1 MIFNDDQ
8 HLLAETL
15 RSFARERLKPDY
27 LNRPT
32 GRPDQALLDDLA
44 NLGVLGLLVP
54 EEHGGSGA
62 TFVDVGIA
70 GEELARGDFNVSTF
84 VQLAAI
90 AATGLRTWATPM
102 VAATY
107 LPKIADGSC
116 VPAIALTEP
125 DAGSDAGAISTT
137 AREMDGGWLIN
148 GEKSSITF
156 AGFADASIVLVRT
169 GGPGAAGISAF
180 WVPPDTAGVT
190 RSVYA
195 GVGGEIIARGSI
207 VFDDVFVPADHLL
220 GEVDAGFAQAMT
232 AFDFNRA
239 VIALSCVGAGLES
252 LDETVDY
259 ANTRHTFGKPLSS
272 RQAITQQVAEH
283 YAKLQAARSVSYDT
297 LMLADQSAKHTTE
310 AAMSKWMGPAWS
322 ADAIHTALRLHGWS
336 GYGSDQH
343 FDQRLRDVIGLE
355 IGDGTAEI
363 MKAIV
368 ARHLFGV
375 PTHR

>member
-8 HLLAETL
+8 RLLAETL
-15 RSFARERLKPDY
+15 RSYAREKLKPEY
-27 LNRPT
+27 LNRPA
-32 GRPDQALLDDLA
+32 GRPDQALLDELA

-62 TFVDVGIA
+62 TFVDAGIA
-70 GEELARGDFNVSTF
+70 GEELARGDFNLSTF
-84 VQLAAI
+84 VQLTAI
-90 AATGLRTWATPM
+90 AATALRTWAAPA

-125 DAGSDAGAISTT
+125 DAGSDAAAISTK
-137 AREMDGGWLIN
+137 ASEADGGWLIS

-156 AGFADASIVLVRT
+156 AGFADAAIVLART
-169 GGPGAAGISAF
+169 GGPGAAGISAL
-180 WVPPDTAGVT
+180 WVPLDTAGVT
-190 RSVYA
+190 RTVYA

-207 VFDDVFVPADHLL
+207 VFDDVFVPDDHLL
-220 GEVDAGFAQAMT
+220 GEVDEGFAQAMT

-239 VIALSCVGAGLES
+239 VIALSCIGAAFES
-252 LDETVDY
+252 LEETVDY

-283 YAKLQAARSVSYDT
+283 YAKLHAARSVAYDT
-297 LMLADQSAKHTTE
+297 LMLADQSANHTTE
-310 AAMSKWMGPAWS
+310 AAMAKWMGPAWS

-336 GYGSDQH
+336 GYGSDLH

-363 MKAIV
+363 MKAII
-368 ARHLFGV
+368 ARDLFGV

>member
-8 HLLAETL
+8 RLLAETL
-15 RSFARERLKPDY
+15 RSYARERLKPEY
-27 LNRPT
+27 LNRPA
-32 GRPDQALLDDLA
+32 GRPDQALLDELA
-44 NLGVLGLLVP
+44 DLGVFGLLVP

-62 TFVDVGIA
+62 AFVDVGIA
-70 GEELARGDFNVSTF
+70 GEELARGDFNVSSF
-84 VQLAAI
+84 VQLTAI
-90 AATGLRTWATPM
+90 ASTGLRTWGTPTI
-102 VAATY
+102 AARY

-125 DAGSDAGAISTT
+125 DAGSDAAAISTKASET
-137 AREMDGGWLIN
+137 DGGWLIS

-156 AGFADASIVLVRT
+156 AGFADAAIVLVRT

-180 WVPPDTAGVT
+180 WVPLDTAGVT

-207 VFDDVFVPADHLL
+207 AFDDVFVPADHLL

-239 VIALSCVGAGLES
+239 VIALSCIGAAFES

-283 YAKLQAARSVSYDT
+283 YAKLHAARSVAYDT
-297 LMLADQSAKHTTE
+297 LTLADQSTNHTTE
-310 AAMSKWMGPAWS
+310 AAMAKWMGPAWS

-336 GYGSDQH
+336 GYGSDLH

-363 MKAIV
+363 MKAII
-368 ARHLFGV
+368 ARDLFGV

>member
-1 MIFNDDQ
+1 MIFSDDQ
-8 HLLAETL
+8 RIFSETV
-15 RSFARERLKPDY
+15 RSYARDKLKPSY
-27 LNRPT
+27 LNRPA

-44 NLGVLGLLVP
+44 SLGVFGLLVP
-54 EEHGGSGA
+54 EEHGGSDA

-84 VQLAAI
+84 VQLTAI
-90 AATGLRTWATPM
+90 AATGLRTWAAPT

-125 DAGSDAGAISTT
+125 DAGSDAAAISSKASAT
-137 AREMDGGWLIN
+137 DGGWLIN

-156 AGFADASIVLVRT
+156 AGFADAAIVLVRT
-169 GGPGAAGISAF
+169 GEPGASGVSAF
-180 WVPPDTAGVT
+180 WIPLNSPGVT
-190 RSVYA
+190 RTVFE
-195 GVGGEIIARGSI
+195 GVGGEIIARGSL

-220 GEVDAGFAQAMT
+220 GEVNGGFVQAMT

-239 VIALSCVGAGLES
+239 VIALCCVGAALES
-252 LDETVDY
+252 LDETIDY
-259 ANTRHTFGKPLSS
+259 ANTRCTFGKPLSS
-272 RQAITQQVAEH
+272 RQAVTQQVAEH
-283 YAKLQAARSVSYDT
+283 YAKLRAARSIAYDT
-297 LMLADQSAKHTTE
+297 LTLADQSAKHTTE
-310 AAMSKWMGPAWS
+310 AAMAKWMGPAWS
-322 ADAIHTALRLHGWS
+322 VDAIHTALRLHGWS
-336 GYGSDQH
+336 GYGTDHQ

-363 MKAIV
+363 MKALI
-368 ARHLFGV
+368 ANDLFGV